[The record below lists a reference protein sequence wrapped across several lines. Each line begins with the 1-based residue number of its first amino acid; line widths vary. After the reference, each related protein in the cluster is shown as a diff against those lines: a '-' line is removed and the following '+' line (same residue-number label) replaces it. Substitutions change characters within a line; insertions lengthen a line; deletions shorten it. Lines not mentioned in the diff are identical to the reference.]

1 MASLKYTNRI
11 KEGVDKQI
19 QQVQQSLKEDLQKLR
34 NELGQAKIFGFEEIR
49 KKENFL
55 NNIETRLKENCE
67 KMRTDKE
74 YQEFVMECD
83 ILRKKLSILRN
94 KPLVHESFRRRSAS
108 PLNDDITTD
117 RESHLRQK
125 VLILQ
130 SQNDSQLKK
139 IEDMAEQIINREH
152 EIKNSH
158 KKISELERIL
168 YEKDRHL
175 QETTFKNNENN
186 EKLSEM
192 IEKLNDY
199 SKKFKI
205 LKASKSLNQGEIIN
219 PHEEILESQLLD
231 LERKLVKEREES
243 MIQINK
249 LKQSIITKDRMI
261 SELQTSSNYCISE
274 KEAVVSD
281 LKQKLKTKT
290 VTITD
295 LEKQLFTLNNTYNEF
310 KFKLDVEASSSKK
323 YEEECLMLRKKHEEL
338 LSKFSTTDSKNLLL
352 MQKCEN
358 LEKDLSFAR
367 QEADSRKY
375 KTHQLCTS
383 LKEME
388 NTISVSSEEAQRIRF
403 ELKQLNSE
411 NQMLRLDKENLAN
424 ENLELKEENSLYK
437 AELKNL
443 NNQLEDTNQY
453 VIEKDQALL
462 KIQSGEANPQYAKKK
477 KKKIKSLKEKVSVLE
492 QQLKE
497 CQSIAEEEI
506 KKILDEKDQI
516 LLELDEC
523 KGSQIHDLSLVEN
536 QVGIIEE
543 QLIKLKEQNKLLMA
557 KEAELFKEIKNAEN
571 GKEKY
576 KTIVVEL
583 KEEIKVLQ
591 NQLAEMDEFAKD
603 YIENHRKEISEMK
616 IGDEK
621 AILLKSRIRAMH
633 DVKNLIQAHRVQR

>member
-139 IEDMAEQIINREH
+139 IEDMAEQIIN
-152 EIKNSH
+152 
-158 KKISELERIL
+158 
-168 YEKDRHL
+168 
-175 QETTFKNNENN
+175 
-186 EKLSEM
+186 
-192 IEKLNDY
+192 
-199 SKKFKI
+199 
-205 LKASKSLNQGEIIN
+205 
-219 PHEEILESQLLD
+219 

-453 VIEKDQALL
+453 VIEKEQALL

>member
-205 LKASKSLNQGEIIN
+205 LKASKSLNQGEIVN

-281 LKQKLKTKT
+281 LKKKLKTKT

-310 KFKLDVEASSSKK
+310 RFKLDVEASSSKK

-352 MQKCEN
+352 MQKC
-358 LEKDLSFAR
+358 
-367 QEADSRKY
+367 
-375 KTHQLCTS
+375 
-383 LKEME
+383 
-388 NTISVSSEEAQRIRF
+388 
-403 ELKQLNSE
+403 
-411 NQMLRLDKENLAN
+411 
-424 ENLELKEENSLYK
+424 
-437 AELKNL
+437 
-443 NNQLEDTNQY
+443 
-453 VIEKDQALL
+453 
-462 KIQSGEANPQYAKKK
+462 
-477 KKKIKSLKEKVSVLE
+477 
-492 QQLKE
+492 
-497 CQSIAEEEI
+497 
-506 KKILDEKDQI
+506 
-516 LLELDEC
+516 
-523 KGSQIHDLSLVEN
+523 
-536 QVGIIEE
+536 
-543 QLIKLKEQNKLLMA
+543 
-557 KEAELFKEIKNAEN
+557 
-571 GKEKY
+571 
-576 KTIVVEL
+576 
-583 KEEIKVLQ
+583 
-591 NQLAEMDEFAKD
+591 
-603 YIENHRKEISEMK
+603 
-616 IGDEK
+616 
-621 AILLKSRIRAMH
+621 
-633 DVKNLIQAHRVQR
+633 